1 MNGEHRRAP
10 AQAGRSSINSPAALF
25 EAGLRHLQLGEIAE
39 AEKHCR
45 LVLSV
50 NPDHADALHL
60 LGLIS
65 VQLGRFDHAVELITR
80 AIKQNPDN
88 PEYFANLGLV
98 LQRRGQLDEAIKSY
112 DLALQLKP
120 DFVAAWNNL
129 GGALQMQRRSDEAL
143 LSYEQALKI
152 DPLHLEATNNRATL
166 LFELERYQEALAC
179 FDRSDQIKP
188 GQATTHYMR
197 GFCLQRMAKFEEA
210 LSSYHQAL
218 TIAPDD
224 PGVHNNLG
232 AVLQA
237 FGRNDEALL
246 CFDSALALRPNY
258 PEALTNRGDV
268 LSELRRFDE
277 AFSSFDQATAINQ
290 EYAPARLISATLRL
304 LIGDF
309 EAGWAGREWRW
320 KCAELRLID
329 RQFSQPVWLGDS
341 AIAGKTVLLHS
352 DEGLGDA
359 IHFARYVPMV
369 AALGAKVIVEVPDA
383 LHPLLTDLPGISQ
396 CLPRSGGELPAFDLH
411 CPLTSL
417 PLAFGTRLET
427 IPAKV
432 AYLPA
437 PPEVRRQTWETRLG
451 PRDRPRVGLVWSGN
465 PAHKNDRNR
474 SITLRALSAIL
485 DLDATFVSL
494 QKDVRTDDKSTLRD
508 RAGII
513 DPTAHLVDF
522 SETAALVC
530 CLDLVISVD
539 TSVAHLAGALGCPVW
554 IMLPYIPDYR
564 WLLDRDDSP
573 WYPTVRLFRQTE
585 TREWPS
591 VLDRVRA
598 ELEGLIAGWRPAQEA
613 GGLFRSLQ
621 GGSGAP

>member
-1 MNGEHRRAP
+1 MNGEQRRAP
-10 AQAGRSSINSPAALF
+10 AKAGRSSINSPEALF
-25 EAGLRHLQLGEIAE
+25 EAGLRHLQLGELVE

-45 LVLSV
+45 LVLSA

-65 VQLGRFDHAVELITR
+65 AQLSSLDHAVELIAR
-80 AIKQNPDN
+80 AIKQNPNN

-112 DLALQLKP
+112 DLALQIKP

-152 DPLHLEATNNRATL
+152 DPRHLEVTNNRAIL
-166 LFELERYQEALAC
+166 LFELERYQEALTC

-197 GFCLQRMAKFEEA
+197 GYCFQRMAKFEEA
-210 LSSYHQAL
+210 LSSYRHAL
-218 TIAPDD
+218 TISPDD
-224 PGVHNNLG
+224 PGV
-232 AVLQA
+232 Q
-237 FGRNDEALL
+237 ALL
-246 CFDSALALRPNY
+246 CFDRALELRPNFL
-258 PEALTNRGDV
+258 EALTNRGDV

-290 EYAPARLISATLRL
+290 EYAPARFIAATLRL
-304 LIGDF
+304 QMGDF

-320 KCAELRLID
+320 KCPELRLID

-341 AIAGKTVLLHS
+341 PIAGKTVLLHS

-396 CLPRSGGELPAFDLH
+396 CLPKSGGELPPFDFH
-411 CPLTSL
+411 CPLSSL

-427 IPAKV
+427 IPAPV
-432 AYLPA
+432 SYLPA
-437 PPEVRRQTWETRLG
+437 PPQVLRQAWENRLG

-508 RAGII
+508 RSDII
-513 DPTAHLVDF
+513 DSTEYLVDF
-522 SETAALVC
+522 SETAALVS

-539 TSVAHLAGALGCPVW
+539 TSVAHLAGAIGCPVW
-554 IMLPYIPDYR
+554 IMLPYVSDYR

-573 WYPTVRLFRQTE
+573 WYPTVRLFRQTG

-591 VLDRVRA
+591 VLDKVRA
-598 ELEGLIAGWRPAQEA
+598 ELQGLIAGWRPAQEA
-613 GGLFRSLQ
+613 GGLPRSLQ
-621 GGSGAP
+621 RGSSAP